1 MKLGDIVFQK
11 LIGFIVLFLYQSH
24 HHLINLGLGF
34 RRNGKA
40 GISSKIL
47 IMQLF
52 HGYHSHLRIH
62 TVAGYHGSCRLGSSL
77 NIIGSSCSAGM
88 ENEFLRTTSAGESGN
103 LIFQF
108 FLRIEIMVSLF
119 LHLHGI
125 SQGSGCSGNNG
136 DFMNRSGVLL
146 QSSNQGM
153 SNLMVCNN
161 QLFLLC
167 HHLIFLLVTGNNH
180 LDGLFQVGLD
190 NSFSAGT
197 NRP

>member
-1 MKLGDIVFQK
+1 MKLGDIVLQK
-11 LIGFIVLFLYQSH
+11 LICLIVLFLYQGH
-24 HHLINLGLGF
+24 YHLINLGLGF
-34 RRNGKA
+34 RGNGKA
-40 GISSKIL
+40 GISAQIL
-47 IMQLF
+47 IVQLF
-52 HGYHSHLRIH
+52 HSHHSHLRIH
-62 TVAGYHGSCRLGSSL
+62 TVAGYHGSCRLGCTL
-77 NIIGSSCSAGM
+77 NIIGGSCSAGM

-103 LIFQF
+103 FIFQL

-125 SQGSGCSGNNG
+125 SQGSGGSGNNG

-161 QLFLLC
+161 QLLLLC
-167 HHLIFLLVTGNNH
+167 HHLVFLLVSRNNH
-180 LDGLFQVGLD
+180 LNGLFQVGLD

-197 NRP
+197 NRS